1 MRQLH
6 IIAPGG
12 CEMDTAWFLSQL
24 DRAGLSQA
32 DLARHLRLA
41 PSAVSR
47 MLKGE
52 RQMKLLEAAQ
62 TSSFLGVSQDEVLR
76 RASGEGPPMATPE
89 GPRRRGRPPLATTQ
103 LRQMTGTEPIPI
115 RSAARG
121 GGDQEMFLEDG
132 PIGYTARPSNLSGVR
147 GAYAIYMIGDSME
160 PRYQQGWLL
169 HVNPFKPAIRGRDVV
184 VYKKDKAALI
194 KQFAGWEKDALLL
207 RQLNPAREIKV
218 PREEVAE
225 IHLVVGVD
233 QEG

>member
-1 MRQLH
+1 
-6 IIAPGG
+6 
-12 CEMDTAWFLSQL
+12 MDTAWFLAAL
-24 DRAGLSQA
+24 DRAGVSQA

-47 MLKGE
+47 MLKGD

-62 TSSFLGVSQDEVLR
+62 TSAFLGVSQDELLR
-76 RASGEGPPMATPE
+76 HAAETGAGLARPE
-89 GPRRRGRPPLATTQ
+89 GPARRGRPPLAAGARTAV
-103 LRQMTGTEPIPI
+103 GNEPIPI

-132 PIGYTARPSNLSGVR
+132 AIGYTPRPSNLSGVR

-169 HVNPFKPAIRGRDVV
+169 HVNPFKPPTRGRDVV

>member
-1 MRQLH
+1 
-6 IIAPGG
+6 
-12 CEMDTAWFLSQL
+12 MDTAWFLSQL

-62 TSSFLGVSQDEVLR
+62 TASFLGASQDEVLR

-121 GGDQEMFLEDG
+121 GGEQEMFLEDG
-132 PIGYTARPSNLSGVR
+132 PTRWSRAISRGGCCTSTRSSRRSG
-147 GAYAIYMIGDSME
+147 
-160 PRYQQGWLL
+160 
-169 HVNPFKPAIRGRDVV
+169 
-184 VYKKDKAALI
+184 AAMSSST
-194 KQFAGWEKDALLL
+194 KTT
-207 RQLNPAREIKV
+207 RR
-218 PREEVAE
+218 R
-225 IHLVVGVD
+225 
-233 QEG
+233 

>member
-1 MRQLH
+1 
-6 IIAPGG
+6 
-12 CEMDTAWFLSQL
+12 MDTAWFLTAL

-47 MLKGE
+47 MLKGD

-62 TSSFLGVSQDEVLR
+62 TASFLGVSQDEVLR
-76 RASGEGPPMATPE
+76 RASG
-89 GPRRRGRPPLATTQ
+89 GPRRGGRPPLATTQ
-103 LRQMTGTEPIPI
+103 LRQMTGTEPIPV

-132 PIGYTARPSNLSGVR
+132 PIGYTPRPSNLNGVR

-194 KQFAGWEKDALLL
+194 KQFVGWERDALVL
-207 RQLNPAREIKV
+207 RQLNPARELKI

-225 IHLVVGVD
+225 VHLVVGVD